1 MQGKQQ
7 KYVVG
12 VAVGL
17 EDRNAVVVVVDV
29 KNCTWVVVLLQGEQL
44 KSVVGGGAG
53 ENTTEIQW

>member
-1 MQGKQQ
+1 MQGKQW

-12 VAVGL
+12 VGVGR

-29 KNCTWVVVLLQGEQL
+29 KNCTWVVVLPWGGQL

-53 ENTTEIQW
+53 ENTTEI